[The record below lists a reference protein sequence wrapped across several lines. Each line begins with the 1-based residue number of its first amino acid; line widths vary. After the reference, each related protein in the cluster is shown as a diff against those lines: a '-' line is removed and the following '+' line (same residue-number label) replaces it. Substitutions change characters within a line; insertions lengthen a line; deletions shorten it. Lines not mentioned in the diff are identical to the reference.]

1 MTLRAPS
8 LSIVIPT
15 LNEADRLPKLLKQL
29 SSARDRG
36 AEIVVVDGGSNDG
49 TARIAQ
55 EGGVHVVSSPRGR
68 ATQLQAGVDASSGDA
83 LWLLH
88 ADSDI
93 DPMSDQHVVW
103 ALADS
108 LRPWGRFSARL
119 EGRHP
124 MLHLIAR
131 MMNLRSRLTGVAT
144 GDQGLFMRRE
154 ILERIGGIPQ
164 QPLMEDVELCKRL
177 RDHCPPICLGKR
189 VTSSGRR
196 WLHHGVWRTI
206 LLMWRLR
213 YDYWRG
219 ADAAELAAR
228 YRVSDQ
234 PGSASPA

>member
-1 MTLRAPS
+1 
-8 LSIVIPT
+8 
-15 LNEADRLPKLLKQL
+15 
-29 SSARDRG
+29 
-36 AEIVVVDGGSNDG
+36 
-49 TARIAQ
+49 
-55 EGGVHVVSSPRGR
+55 
-68 ATQLQAGVDASSGDA
+68 
-83 LWLLH
+83 
-88 ADSDI
+88 
-93 DPMSDQHVVW
+93 
-103 ALADS
+103 
-108 LRPWGRFSARL
+108 
-119 EGRHP
+119 

-196 WLHHGVWRTI
+196 WMHHGVWRTI

-219 ADAAELAAR
+219 ADTAELAAR
-228 YRVSDQ
+228 YLVSDQ